1 MITSFLQQYAIYSQG
16 NECPPNY
23 HTWCALSA
31 LSHAIGKRVWT
42 PQGIFTVFPNIYVLL
57 VGPPGMAK
65 STAVDIARALISDT
79 KACYVLGSATTKEAW
94 LKDFAAEKSPTIQK
108 FFNKETGMQEEFR
121 QTAIFANELLTLV
134 QTGGDPIGYITVLTD
149 IWDRH
154 VFEVKTIGRGSD
166 LIPNPY
172 VSILGCLTPE
182 VTNALISEKV
192 LSTGFSRRCAFVYA
206 DRNAPPVPRPTITP
220 QQYAAWDKAKERL
233 HEIRQLSG
241 AFTWSDEGAAYYDAW
256 YMTHAERRNQ
266 PHSAALAGFLQSK
279 AGYVIKIAMLLS
291 LSDSDDMVL
300 NPDNLST
307 AVMLMDQIEPAV
319 DRIFAGTGR
328 NELATVSESI
338 VRLVQQE
345 AGKAPFYI
353 AKKSIMSVFYRD
365 ASTNDI
371 ENILTHLVSTDRI
384 VLEQIT
390 GTNPQGQTISRFVYT
405 TPEGSKA
412 MRQHLKK

>member
-1 MITSFLQQYAIYSQG
+1 
-16 NECPPNY
+16 
-23 HTWCALSA
+23 
-31 LSHAIGKRVWT
+31 
-42 PQGIFTVFPNIYVLL
+42 
-57 VGPPGMAK
+57 MAK

-206 DRNAPPVPRPTITP
+206 DRNAPPVPRPTITAE
-220 QQYAAWDKAKERL
+220 QYAAWDKAKERL
-233 HEIRQLSG
+233 HQIRQLSG
-241 AFTWSDEGAAYYDAW
+241 AFTWSDEGAAYYDSW

-279 AGYVIKIAMLLS
+279 AGYVIKLAMLLS
-291 LSDSDDMVL
+291 LSDSDDMIL

-328 NELATVSESI
+328 NELASVSESI
-338 VRLVQQE
+338 MRLIIKE
-345 AGKAPFYI
+345 SEKPPYYI
-353 AKKSIMSVFYRD
+353 TKKSLLSVFYRD
-365 ASTNDI
+365 ASGQDL
-371 ENILTHLVSTDRI
+371 ENILTHLVTTDRA
-384 VLEQIT
+384 VLKQIS
-390 GTNPQGQTISRFVYT
+390 GTNPQGQLVSRFVYT
-405 TPEGSKA
+405 VPGAEEKLTE
-412 MRQHLKK
+412 HLKSTNKAK